1 MPFVSNFHC
10 LQRDFLTEMRPV
22 FSKMSLTRYC
32 FCVEFTDCYEIDA
45 VCLLILFDTV
55 FNGLEHSF
63 QAFGYRFV
71 IVILHLVLLNESR
84 NILQQYH
91 GK

>member
-10 LQRDFLTEMRPV
+10 LLRDFLTEMRPV

-45 VCLLILFDTV
+45 VYCSDLFDTV
-55 FNGLEHSF
+55 FNGLEHGF
-63 QAFGYRFV
+63 QAFGYYVV
-71 IVILHLVLLNESR
+71 IVVLCFILLNESS
-84 NILQQYH
+84 NVLQQYH